1 MEVKK
6 GDNLKVHYIGTLQ
19 DGTEF
24 DNSYKRGEP
33 LQFEVGSGQLIKGFD
48 EGVLGMKQGDK
59 KTINIPAAEAYG
71 EHNPEAIQVTEKSV
85 FPEDFVY
92 EIGARVSGTNMFGQP
107 ISAVITEINDDS
119 VLLDFNHQLAGKD
132 LVFAI
137 EVVEI
142 N

>member
-1 MEVKK
+1 MNVEK
-6 GDNLKVHYIGTLQ
+6 GNSLKVHYVGTLN

-33 LQFEVGSGQLIKGFD
+33 IEFEVGSGQLIKGFD
-48 EGVLGMKQGDK
+48 EGVMGMSQGEK

-71 EHNPEAIQVTEKSV
+71 EYNEMATQYIEKTN
-85 FPEDFVY
+85 FPEDFQFELGLQVQ
-92 EIGARVSGTNMFGQP
+92 GQDNMGRP
-107 ISAVITEINDDS
+107 IQAIIKEVRDND
-119 VLLDFNHQLAGKD
+119 VLLDFNHPLAGQE
-132 LVFAI
+132 LNFEV